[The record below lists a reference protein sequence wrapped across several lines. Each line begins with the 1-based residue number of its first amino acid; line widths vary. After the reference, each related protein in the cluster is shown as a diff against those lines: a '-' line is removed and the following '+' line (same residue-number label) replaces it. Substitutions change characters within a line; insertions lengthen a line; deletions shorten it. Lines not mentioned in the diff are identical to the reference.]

1 MLEWN
6 EIKIQNKKMSSF
18 GLVKLLKEADIVPG
32 LVSPEHIGDIVVKIT
47 PAITI
52 REHNFFHNNIICQI
66 YDKDLSV
73 NDEHKFEG
81 DPHYF
86 FHEF

>member
-47 PAITI
+47 VSIVNGSTLSNLKRIWKKLTI
-52 REHNFFHNNIICQI
+52 LKNQN
-66 YDKDLSV
+66 
-73 NDEHKFEG
+73 
-81 DPHYF
+81 
-86 FHEF
+86 